1 MPSWWWRWRLDQGT
15 SRLQLGGTYNKNEQ
29 WFKWFHVVKHNHGCY
44 IEICRIIWNWFG
56 TIWVAYC
63 MWVPFCGRH
72 LLLPLWSLFKMYQ
85 TPCYI
90 YIYINHKYHCLIQ
103 DIYWFPITIHIYY
116 QIMPLQQA
124 LPKDLRIDSTR
135 WRGPGHRPLEQI
147 QEIEFHWQ
155 CSWFSVS
162 AFFFSGWCLYQMSSS
177 WTGSVH
183 SESKSN
189 PSTTQ

>member
-1 MPSWWWRWRLDQGT
+1 MLYRNLPDHLE
-15 SRLQLGGTYNKNEQ
+15 L
-29 WFKWFHVVKHNHGCY
+29 
-44 IEICRIIWNWFG
+44 IWNYMSCILYVGAFLWQAS
-56 TIWVAYC
+56 TIARLKPLQN
-63 MWVPFCGRH
+63 VPDT
-72 LLLPLWSLFKMYQ
+72 LL
-85 TPCYI
+85 YI

-162 AFFFSGWCLYQMSSS
+162 ACFFFSGWCLYQMSSS